1 MLTMMVRVRMMMTM
15 LMRMRMMMMMM
26 MMMMAKAK
34 SKRSP
39 RSPEGAKTVSR
50 GAKRFYA
57 APWARHVFCAFLR
70 HHQRH
75 HHQNHIY
82 PNTYWIES
90 PAICI
95 TQEIPIQLPKY
106 PNTNIHTGHIHISR
120 IGSPFLTTQ

>member
-15 LMRMRMMMMMM
+15 LMRMRMM

-90 PAICI
+90 PATCI
-95 TQEIPIQLPKY
+95 TQEIQIPKY
-106 PNTNIHTGHIHISR
+106 ILVIYTSAE
-120 IGSPFLTTQ
+120 

>member
-15 LMRMRMMMMMM
+15 LMRMRMMMRMMMM

-57 APWARHVFCAFLR
+57 APWGSTCVLR
-70 HHQRH
+70 
-75 HHQNHIY
+75 IL
-82 PNTYWIES
+82 TS
-90 PAICI
+90 PPKTSSSKSYI
-95 TQEIPIQLPKY
+95 PKY
-106 PNTNIHTGHIHISR
+106 I
-120 IGSPFLTTQ
+120 LD